1 MIVNGAATASAS
13 AAQSSDARKAS
24 LDYDAFLKLLMAQ
37 LKSQD
42 PTDPVDQSQ
51 TLAQLASFSNV
62 EQSIKLNDKLN
73 LLIEQMGASQSVQLI
88 GQRIESLVDGTS
100 GIVASVEIVDAGVVA
115 ILENGHRVGL
125 AGGVRISS
133 NE

>member
-1 MIVNGAATASAS
+1 MIVNSSTASAT
-13 AAQSSDARKAS
+13 ATNQMSDAKKAS
-24 LDYDAFLKLLMAQ
+24 LDYDAFLKLLLAQ

-62 EQSIKLNDKLN
+62 EQTIKLNDKLN
-73 LLIEQMGASQSVQLI
+73 MLIGQMGASQSVQLI
-88 GQRIESLVDGTS
+88 GRRIESLADGTV
-100 GIVASVEIVDAGVVA
+100 GTVAAVEITDGAAVA
-115 ILENGHRVGL
+115 VLEDGKRVSIS
-125 AGGVRISS
+125 GGVRVSS

>member
-1 MIVNGAATASAS
+1 MIVNGSTTGPAVTANM
-13 AAQSSDARKAS
+13 SDAKKAS

-37 LKSQD
+37 LKFQD

-62 EQSIKLNDKLN
+62 EQTIKLNDKLN
-73 LLIEQMGASQSVQLI
+73 MLIGQMGASQSVQLI
-88 GQRIESLVDGTS
+88 GRRIESLADGTA
-100 GIVASVEIVDAGVVA
+100 GIVAAVEITDRGAVA
-115 ILENGHRVGL
+115 VLQNGSRISISE
-125 AGGVRISS
+125 GVRISS